1 MADAKFTILGMTG
14 SGKTCYLLGMY
25 AKMSGGIEGYSIST
39 NDDMSVDLRNRYMKM
54 RRGKGNDRF
63 PGMTDKMSKYTFD
76 LNFNNQSIFS
86 FDWLDYYG
94 GMLET
99 KNEGDFKGYQELK
112 ETIRKSSCLFI
123 CVDGDY
129 LRGDNIEDKI
139 DDIRYDCSNVIN
151 EFFTDYFKENKTLP
165 PTAILITKY
174 DKCAK
179 DTNSEEIYTIMKK
192 CFSPLFTESRNSNIN
207 RFVTIIP
214 ITLGMNIA
222 EDNYGGRFKPHN
234 IELPIYLGIWFAQ
247 QDVINSKITEMRK
260 TKEKYNKEISRY
272 NKERADEQDSFFL
285 WRDNEKINKLSNII
299 TDTEKIKRQNLEKI
313 RHLIDV
319 TQNNSSALLK
329 ELTKIPSIYVNGK
342 EIKTFEEAAK
352 IFEAKKPNLNEFNNI
367 NLTKIFEE
375 LIPALKYIK

>member
-1 MADAKFTILGMTG
+1 
-14 SGKTCYLLGMY
+14 
-25 AKMSGGIEGYSIST
+25 
-39 NDDMSVDLRNRYMKM
+39 
-54 RRGKGNDRF
+54 
-63 PGMTDKMSKYTFD
+63 MSKYTFD
-76 LNFNNQSIFS
+76 LNFNNQPIFS

-94 GMLET
+94 GMLED

-139 DDIRYDCSNVIN
+139 DDIRYECSNVIN
-151 EFFTDYFKENKTLP
+151 EFFADYFKENKTLP

-174 DKCAK
+174 DKCIE
-179 DTNSEEIYTIMKK
+179 DTNDEEIYTIMKK
-192 CFSPLFTESRNSNIN
+192 CFSPLFAESRNSNVN

-222 EDNYGGRFKPHN
+222 DDNYGGRFKPYN

-247 QDVINSKITEMRK
+247 QDVIKSKIVEMGK
-260 TKEKYNKEISRY
+260 AKEKYNKEINRY
-272 NKERADEQDSFFL
+272 SKERADEQDSFFL
-285 WRDNEKINKLSNII
+285 WRDNTKIDNLTNTIAN
-299 TDTEKIKRQNLEKI
+299 TEKAKQRELEKI
-313 RHLIDV
+313 RHLINV

-329 ELTKIPSIYVNGK
+329 ELTKIPPIYVNGK

-352 IFEAKKPNLNEFNNI
+352 IFEAKKPNFNEFNNI
-367 NLTKIFEE
+367 NLTKIVEG
-375 LIPALKYIK
+375 LMPALKFIK